1 MERIKG
7 SFSWKVL
14 SPERT
19 EVKVKEFINLK
30 QGNMS
35 VEEYHLKFYML
46 SKYALFLV
54 SDSRD

>member
-1 MERIKG
+1 MEIIKG

-14 SPERT
+14 SPESM
-19 EVKVKEFINLK
+19 EVKVKVFINLK

-46 SKYALFLV
+46 SKYALFLGYN
-54 SDSRD
+54 SRD